1 MYSLIIVDDEIIE
14 QRVLQKMVVKFC
26 PFVRMLPCA
35 SNGAE
40 LLKLL
45 EVHQPDIIVLDINM
59 PILNGLDVLE
69 ILKAKKSPSKILM
82 ISAYSKFQYAQKA
95 VNMGADGYILKPVNE
110 IAFAEAIQ
118 KLCMEME
125 NERKESNE
133 RRNLENLQLEYKK
146 ILENEIISDVLLGEI
161 NPESMKKYIASFAHF
176 FCGGGTCVVKKDVR
190 REQTDDQEM
199 ERILIQLNRLCTCF
213 WKKYKDF
220 YAICFLPDS
229 DEQKVHYER
238 WVRELFEYVRKMIPS
253 PIWDS
258 LIFGI
263 SSWKDF
269 FEEFPTAMWESRVAV
284 QGICQE
290 GFYTY
295 CEPQEREED
304 YSFHKEF
311 YECRCRVNMN
321 AEEEKS
327 RGQYMFCKIW
337 KKKQDLELI
346 RIFAFALRC
355 AGKRNI
361 NEKIVFSGAYDRLGD
376 WGTLNKLDTVEDIWS
391 FASAFDQGQK
401 QQKSQKEE
409 NIHVGKCIRYLECHY
424 SERIS
429 LESVAEVMGISIFYL
444 SRLFKQEMGRTFT
457 EVLTDI
463 RILAA
468 LDRMWRADES
478 FQSTAEQVGYDDVS
492 YFYKVFKKKMGISA
506 SEMRRQLKRIL

>member
-1 MYSLIIVDDEIIE
+1 
-14 QRVLQKMVVKFC
+14 
-26 PFVRMLPCA
+26 
-35 SNGAE
+35 
-40 LLKLL
+40 
-45 EVHQPDIIVLDINM
+45 
-59 PILNGLDVLE
+59 
-69 ILKAKKSPSKILM
+69 
-82 ISAYSKFQYAQKA
+82 
-95 VNMGADGYILKPVNE
+95 
-110 IAFAEAIQ
+110 
-118 KLCMEME
+118 
-125 NERKESNE
+125 
-133 RRNLENLQLEYKK
+133 
-146 ILENEIISDVLLGEI
+146 
-161 NPESMKKYIASFAHF
+161 
-176 FCGGGTCVVKKDVR
+176 
-190 REQTDDQEM
+190 
-199 ERILIQLNRLCTCF
+199 
-213 WKKYKDF
+213 
-220 YAICFLPDS
+220 
-229 DEQKVHYER
+229 
-238 WVRELFEYVRKMIPS
+238 
-253 PIWDS
+253 
-258 LIFGI
+258 
-263 SSWKDF
+263 
-269 FEEFPTAMWESRVAV
+269 
-284 QGICQE
+284 
-290 GFYTY
+290 
-295 CEPQEREED
+295 
-304 YSFHKEF
+304 
-311 YECRCRVNMN
+311 
-321 AEEEKS
+321 
-327 RGQYMFCKIW
+327 MFCKIW

-429 LESVAEVMGISIFYL
+429 LESVAEVMGISNFYL